1 MKAVLQRVKYASVAV
16 GGEVIGEC
24 REGLLVLLG
33 VAEGDTEEDARL
45 LAAKILKLR
54 IFCDENGKMN
64 LSLLDIGGELLI
76 RLSFGILTLVLS
88 RSLPITGTE
97 TDRIF
102 SARRSPLKQKG
113 FMNTLFLSQ
122 KRALSTSGQGAS
134 ARICRSAFL
143 TTDLLR

>member
-33 VAEGDTEEDARL
+33 VAEGDTEEDAHL

-76 RLSFGILTLVLS
+76 IKLIRRKPVACRLQARKPTGFS
-88 RSLPITGTE
+88 RLGE
-97 TDRIF
+97 
-102 SARRSPLKQKG
+102 AR
-113 FMNTLFLSQ
+113 
-122 KRALSTSGQGAS
+122 
-134 ARICRSAFL
+134 
-143 TTDLLR
+143 